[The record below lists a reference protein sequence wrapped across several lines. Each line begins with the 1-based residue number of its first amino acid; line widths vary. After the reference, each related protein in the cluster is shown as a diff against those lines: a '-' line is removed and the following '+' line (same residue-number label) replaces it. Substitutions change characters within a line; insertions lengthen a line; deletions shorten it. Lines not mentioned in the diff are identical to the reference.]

1 MDSNYGIARELS
13 DLQKLRSQYKPEL
26 PPYLQASL
34 SRIFPTA
41 LSPLCVPDGASPTL
55 RNY

>member
-26 PPYLQASL
+26 PPYLQD
-34 SRIFPTA
+34 I
-41 LSPLCVPDGASPTL
+41 PDGAFAALCS
-55 RNY
+55 RRRFAHSQVSSYS